1 MRARASSNWRWNASQ
16 STFAEVYVTLDW
28 LGTVAVTAS
37 PHSCLDRFQ
46 RDRMGTREPGHQ
58 LLDFLLGDDER
69 WRHGDQIAVHAIRMA
84 DVGPHDEPSPMGR
97 LGERLDELRRAWER
111 GAGGLVFHELD
122 PREQPTPPHVAHVGQ
137 LDEGS
142 EAALQDS
149 AELGA
154 PLDEAVS
161 LEQPNRGES
170 GPARAG
176 AKPESLAVQQAPRA
190 GAGPADD
197 PLGRGHRRQRG
208 VAA

>member
-111 GAGGLVFHELD
+111 GEVRRRSEEHTSEL
-122 PREQPTPPHVAHVGQ
+122 QSH
-137 LDEGS
+137 S
-142 EAALQDS
+142 EIVCRL
-149 AELGA
+149 L
-154 PLDEAVS
+154 
-161 LEQPNRGES
+161 LE
-170 GPARAG
+170 
-176 AKPESLAVQQAPRA
+176 
-190 GAGPADD
+190 
-197 PLGRGHRRQRG
+197 
-208 VAA
+208 